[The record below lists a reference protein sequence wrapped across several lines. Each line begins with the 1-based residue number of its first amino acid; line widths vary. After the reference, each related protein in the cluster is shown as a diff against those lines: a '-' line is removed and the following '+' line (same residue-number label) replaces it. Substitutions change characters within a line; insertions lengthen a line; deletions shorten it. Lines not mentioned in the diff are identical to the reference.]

1 MSIWTKFWLNYLTN
15 TNKAGIMG
23 KRCYQ
28 QSRFATFAQHSRPF
42 NELWR
47 QIIAAPEQNT
57 DRRFEELI
65 SWLAQFDGLADA
77 NPRQAS
83 GDASFR
89 RYFRVERGTESVIV
103 MDAPPP
109 HENCRPFVQIA
120 GYLESMGL
128 NCPRIL
134 GADFENG
141 FILMTDLGSTQYL
154 DALNKNPD
162 RATDLYNEA
171 IDALLVLQE
180 NGEAYQQQLPAYD
193 YDFITFE
200 LSIFRDW
207 LCGRHLGIDFSD
219 DEERQ
224 WLEICEVLID
234 NALGQKQVFMHR
246 DYHSRNLMLT
256 DDNNPGVLDFQDAVE
271 GPLTY
276 DVVSLFKDCYIKWPA
291 DKVKEWALQYFDRLS
306 PEAKG
311 GLTADEFIRAFD
323 LMGVQRHLKAAGIFA
338 RLFHRDGKSGYL
350 DDIPRALSY
359 ISDTAPQYVELS
371 FLSELLDHRILPA
384 MSTTG

>member
-1 MSIWTKFWLNYLTN
+1 
-15 TNKAGIMG
+15 
-23 KRCYQ
+23 
-28 QSRFATFAQHSRPF
+28 
-42 NELWR
+42 
-47 QIIAAPEQNT
+47 
-57 DRRFEELI
+57 
-65 SWLAQFDGLADA
+65 
-77 NPRQAS
+77 
-83 GDASFR
+83 
-89 RYFRVERGTESVIV
+89 

-120 GYLESMGL
+120 GYLESMAL

-154 DALNKNPD
+154 DVLKENPD
-162 RATDLYNEA
+162 RASDLYNDA

-180 NGEAYQQQLPAYD
+180 NGEAYQQQLPTYD
-193 YDFITFE
+193 YDFIAFE

-207 LCGRHLGIDFSD
+207 LCGRHLGIDFSVV
-219 DEERQ
+219 EEEQ
-224 WLEICEVLID
+224 WQEICEVLID
-234 NALGQKQVFMHR
+234 NALQQKQVFMHR

-256 DDNNPGVLDFQDAVE
+256 DENNPGILDFQDAVE

-291 DKVKEWALQYFDRLS
+291 DKVNEWALQYFDRLS
-306 PEAKG
+306 PETKG
-311 GLTADEFIRAFD
+311 ELAADEFIRSFD

-350 DDIPRALSY
+350 GDIPRTLGY
-359 ISDTAPQYVELS
+359 ISDAAPQYAELS
-371 FLSELLDHRILPA
+371 FLSELLDKRILPA
-384 MSTTG
+384 MSATE